1 MSSNSKKHLGHT
13 ARKRFGQN
21 FLHDMNVIHNIV
33 AAINPKKDQFLLE
46 IGPGLGALTEPVAEL
61 VDKLTVVE
69 LDRDLAER
77 LRHHPFL
84 NHKLTVIE
92 QDALRFNFR
101 EYFDSLNLNG
111 QAVKVFGNLPYN
123 ISTPLMFHL
132 FKFHDL
138 ISDMHF
144 MLQKEVV
151 KRLCA
156 APNSKAY
163 GRLTIMAQYYCQV
176 MPVLEVPP
184 TAFKPAPKVD
194 SAVVRLI
201 PHKTL
206 PYPVKDVY
214 WLNRVTTQAFNQR
227 RKTLRNALSALFTA
241 EQLEALGIDLNAR
254 AENLSIAD
262 YARLANWL
270 CDNPP
275 ETPADEVEFI
285 DEDV

>member
-1 MSSNSKKHLGHT
+1 MSSRKHLGHT

-21 FLHDMNVIHNIV
+21 FLSDDNIIQSIV
-33 AAINPKKDQFLLE
+33 AAIYPQPDQFLVE
-46 IGPGLGALTEPVAEL
+46 IGPGLGALTEPVAER
-61 VDKLTVVE
+61 VERLTVVE

-84 NHKLTVIE
+84 HQKLNVIE
-92 QDALRFNFR
+92 TDAMQFDFGQLYRDEHLAEKNQKLRI
-101 EYFDSLNLNG
+101 
-111 QAVKVFGNLPYN
+111 FGNLPYN

-132 FKFHDL
+132 FNYCEQ
-138 ISDMHF
+138 IQDMHF

-163 GRLTIMAQYYCQV
+163 GRLTIMAQYFCQV

-184 TAFKPAPKVD
+184 SAFKPAPKVD

-201 PHKTL
+201 PHSTL
-206 PYPVKDVY
+206 PHPVKDLY
-214 WLNRVTTQAFNQR
+214 WLNRVCTQAFNQR
-227 RKTLRNALSALFTA
+227 RKTLRNALSTLFSA
-241 EQLEALGIDLNAR
+241 ENLTALGIDLNAR

-270 CDNPP
+270 CDNPVVENTQS
-275 ETPADEVEFI
+275 ETE
-285 DEDV
+285 

>member
-1 MSSNSKKHLGHT
+1 MSSQNSKKHLGHT

-21 FLHDMNVIHNIV
+21 FLHDMNVIHGIV
-33 AAINPKKDQFLLE
+33 SAINPKKDEFLLE
-46 IGPGLGALTEPVAEL
+46 IGPGLAALTEPVAEL

-69 LDRDLAER
+69 IDRDLAER

-84 NHKLTVIE
+84 SQKLTVIE

-101 EYFDSLNLNG
+101 EYFETLNLG
-111 QAVKVFGNLPYN
+111 EDSVRVFGNLPYN
-123 ISTPLMFHL
+123 ISTPLIFHL
-132 FKFHDL
+132 LTFHDL
-138 ISDMHF
+138 IKDMHF

-176 MPVLEVPP
+176 IPVLEVPP

-194 SAVVRLI
+194 SAVVRLM
-201 PHKTL
+201 PYNQL
-206 PYPVKDVY
+206 PYPAKDVY

-227 RKTLRNALSALFTA
+227 RKTLRNALSTLFRA
-241 EQLEALGIDLNAR
+241 EQLEALGIDLTAR
-254 AENLSIAD
+254 AENLTIAD
-262 YARLANWL
+262 YVRLANWL
-270 CDNPP
+270 YENPP
-275 ETPADEVEFI
+275 AIDTSEELV
-285 DEDV
+285 DEDY

>member
-1 MSSNSKKHLGHT
+1 MNSKKHLGHT

-21 FLHDMNVIHNIV
+21 FLHDNHVIQNIV
-33 AAINPKKDQFLLE
+33 AAIYPQKDQFLVE
-46 IGPGLGALTEPVAEL
+46 IGPGLGALTEPVGEQ
-61 VDKLTVVE
+61 VEHLTVVE

-84 NHKLTVIE
+84 HQKLTVIE
-92 QDALRFNFR
+92 TDAMQFDFGTLYADQTAEPKQKLR
-101 EYFDSLNLNG
+101 
-111 QAVKVFGNLPYN
+111 VFGNLPYN

-132 FKFHDL
+132 FKYHDV
-138 ISDMHF
+138 IQDMHF

-163 GRLTIMAQYYCQV
+163 GRLTIMAQYFCQV

-184 TAFKPAPKVD
+184 SAFKPAPKVD

-201 PHKTL
+201 PHQTL
-206 PYPVKDVY
+206 PHPVKDLY
-214 WLNRVTTQAFNQR
+214 WLNRVCSQAFNQR
-227 RKTLRNALSALFTA
+227 RKTLRNALSTLFSPENLIAL
-241 EQLEALGIDLNAR
+241 EIDLNAR

-270 CDNPP
+270 ADNPP
-275 ETPADEVEFI
+275 AEVLKDEIMDSE
-285 DEDV
+285 E